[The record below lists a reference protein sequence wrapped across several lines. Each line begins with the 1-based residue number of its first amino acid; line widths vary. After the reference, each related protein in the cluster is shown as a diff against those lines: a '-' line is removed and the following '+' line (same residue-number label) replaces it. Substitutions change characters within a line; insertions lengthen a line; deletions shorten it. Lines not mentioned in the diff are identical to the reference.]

1 MKITNISCTQFAG
14 VRDRN
19 VSFTDGINVIYGKNE
34 SGKSTL
40 VNLISRTLFQD
51 VKLKM
56 STKEGKDFADLYLPS
71 AKKGSSIAGD
81 FADGKITFETENGT
95 YTLSKEWGVDA
106 RCTLSTPDGV
116 IRDQSK
122 IADILKEALIYG
134 EGVYS
139 DMLLSSQRNTD
150 VSLQTILDASK
161 KTDAKQ
167 EIANAVSQAFAESDG
182 ISVDAIEQAI
192 QTKIDEIA
200 GKHWDFDREAPA
212 RKAGRWS
219 NGLGEILKAYYAL
232 EDAKAVLEEISR
244 LESEADRTASYYT
257 DADNATRIAEEEY
270 NKFNT
275 FASRLAVQSE
285 RKKSLDHIDKELLKI
300 AEILANWPR
309 LNEKLERAKELQ
321 TEKTN
326 RDLLDKYESA
336 KAIYTELTEL
346 KKYITPYQPTDVEIM
361 QVKTAQRGVNSLE
374 NKLCGMNITAAINM
388 LGGNNIE
395 ITSVR
400 TGEAVDWSDGIASIT
415 EAVKITVPG
424 VMEMQLS
431 PADIDVFAIKEQ
443 LAEQQ
448 EIFDK
453 ILGKY
458 KVETL
463 ADLEDLA
470 KTANDTKSKM
480 DNANNRLAFLLG
492 STTYEDLEAAAKAI
506 TTTVRSKE
514 EIENNIITV
523 CGSADVATFITK
535 TETVVD
541 GYAAEYGS
549 VNDLKAKAFD
559 LEAELKKA
567 KASVSGAEDIP
578 DEYLAITD
586 PDAHLESLQNS
597 LKLKQELRE
606 SALTE
611 KTSTASRLDTYKEAH
626 PEACQETVDK
636 ARRNFEEVQS
646 LLNHWLH
653 IQEVFEEQKENI
665 HDNPMQDIADRF
677 THYLGIISGGKVSSE
692 FPEADKL
699 NMNIYSDN
707 KLLDY
712 GKLSEGTK
720 ETVSLAFRLAVLD
733 HLFPEGGG
741 VIVFDDPFTDMD
753 ADRTAQSCELIK
765 ECATRHQ
772 VIFLTCREEYLSA
785 LEGNPILF

>member
-1 MKITNISCTQFAG
+1 MRINNISCTQFAG

-40 VNLISRTLFQD
+40 VNLISRTLFQNA
-51 VKLKM
+51 KLDRR
-56 STKEGKDFADLYLPS
+56 SDKEFFELYFPGT
-71 AKKGSSIAGD
+71 KKGSSIAGD

-95 YTLSKEWGVDA
+95 YTLSKEWGADA

-122 IADILKEALIYG
+122 IADVLKEALLYG

-161 KTDAKQ
+161 KTNAKQ

-200 GKHWDFDREAPA
+200 GKHWDFEREAPA

-219 NGLGEILKAYYAL
+219 NGLGEILKAYYLL
-232 EDAKAVLEEISR
+232 EDAREALEEISR
-244 LESEADRTASYYT
+244 LEREADRAASAYT
-257 DADNATRIAEEEY
+257 DRDVSARTAEDAY
-270 NKFNT
+270 NRFNT

-285 RKKSLDHIDKELLKI
+285 RKKAIERIDKELLRI
-300 AEILANWPR
+300 TEILSNWPR

-326 RDLLDKYESA
+326 RNIIDVWNLVKEIRAEISDDDLKVADLPCPDSDEFA
-336 KAIYTELTEL
+336 
-346 KKYITPYQPTDVEIM
+346 EI
-361 QVKTAQRGVNSLE
+361 KRTQREIVSLE
-374 NKLCGMNITAAINM
+374 NRLCGMNLNAVISM
-388 LGGNNIE
+388 FGGNSIE
-395 ITSVR
+395 VTSLR
-400 TGEAVDWSDGIASIT
+400 TGEAVDVFDGLATIT
-415 EAVKITVPG
+415 EAVRIEIPG

-431 PADIDVFAIKEQ
+431 PADVDVAHIEQKIASSKQILSDIFA
-443 LAEQQ
+443 
-448 EIFDK
+448 
-453 ILGKY
+453 KY
-458 KVETL
+458 KVESL
-463 ADLEDLA
+463 EELEDYAQKIEDA
-470 KTANDTKSKM
+470 KDKIENVSTRLSRILGNISLTQLEELYRRVGPV
-480 DNANNRLAFLLG
+480 NRP
-492 STTYEDLEAAAKAI
+492 
-506 TTTVRSKE
+506 KE
-514 EIENNIITV
+514 EIDADIFAV

-586 PDAHLESLQNS
+586 PDAHLESLQNN
-597 LKLKQELRE
+597 LKFKQELRE

-636 ARRNFEEVQS
+636 AKRNFEEVQS

-699 NMNIYSDN
+699 NMNIYSEN
-707 KLLDY
+707 NLLDY

-772 VIFLTCREEYLSA
+772 VIFLTCREDYLSV
-785 LEGNPILF
+785 LEGNRILF

>member
-1 MKITNISCTQFAG
+1 MRIKNISCTQFAG

-40 VNLISRTLFQD
+40 VNLISRTLFQNA
-51 VKLKM
+51 KLDRR
-56 STKEGKDFADLYLPS
+56 SDKEFFELYFPGT
-71 AKKGSSIAGD
+71 KKGSSIAGD

-95 YTLSKEWGVDA
+95 YTLSKEWGADA
-106 RCTLSTPDGV
+106 RCTLSTPDGI
-116 IRDQSK
+116 IRDQSL
-122 IADILKEALIYG
+122 IETILKDVLLYG

-139 DMLLSSQRNTD
+139 DMLLSSQRKTD

-182 ISVDAIEQAI
+182 IPVDAIEQAI

-219 NGLGEILKAYYAL
+219 NGLGEILKTYYLL
-232 EDAKAVLEEISR
+232 EDAREALEEISR
-244 LESEADRTASYYT
+244 LEREADRAASAYT
-257 DADNATRIAEEEY
+257 DRDVAARTAEDAY
-270 NKFNT
+270 NRFNT

-285 RKKSLDHIDKELLKI
+285 RKKAIERIDRELLKI
-300 AEILANWPR
+300 TEVLANWPR
-309 LNEKLERAKELQ
+309 LNEKLARAKELQ
-321 TEKTN
+321 IEKTN
-326 RDLLDKYESA
+326 RNIVDVWNLVKEIRAEISDEDLKVADLPCPDPD
-336 KAIYTELTEL
+336 ELSEVKRT
-346 KKYITPYQPTDVEIM
+346 QREI
-361 QVKTAQRGVNSLE
+361 VSLE
-374 NKLCGMNITAAINM
+374 NKLCGMNLNAVISM
-388 LGGNNIE
+388 FGGNTIE
-395 ITSVR
+395 VTSLR
-400 TGEAVDWSDGIASIT
+400 TGDALDVSDGLATIT
-415 EAVKITVPG
+415 EAVRIEIPG

-431 PADIDVFAIKEQ
+431 PADVDVAYIEQKITEKKQAISY
-443 LAEQQ
+443 
-448 EIFDK
+448 IFE
-453 ILGKY
+453 KY

-463 ADLEDLA
+463 EELDDYAQKIKDA
-470 KTANDTKSKM
+470 KTKIENVSS
-480 DNANNRLAFLLG
+480 RLSRILG
-492 STTYEDLEAAAKAI
+492 NVSLTQLEELYSQVGPI
-506 TTTVRSKE
+506 NRSKD
-514 EIENNIITV
+514 EIDDDIYTV

-586 PDAHLESLQNS
+586 PDAHLESLQS
-597 LKLKQELRE
+597 DLKFKQELRE

-611 KTSTASRLDTYKEAH
+611 KTSAASRLDTYKDAH

-636 ARRNFEEVQS
+636 AKRNFEEVQS

-653 IQEVFEEQKENI
+653 IQEVFKEQKENI

-677 THYLGIISGGKVSSE
+677 AHYLSVISCGRVSSE
-692 FPEADKL
+692 FPVADKL
-699 NMNIYSDN
+699 NMNIYSEN
-707 KLLDY
+707 NLLDY

-753 ADRTAQSCELIK
+753 AERTAQSCELIK

-772 VIFLTCREEYLSA
+772 VIFLTCREDYLSF
-785 LEGNPILF
+785 LGGNRILF